1 MKKSF
6 KVWKSLHP
14 NSWFS
19 CVPGKN
25 GFLPV
30 AEPLEKLPE
39 KFEPINNLLEKMK
52 IDNGGYLE
60 KAELFH
66 RINKLPLYDLSEIT
80 DIRFLAAL
88 QRDYCFLASAVSL
101 ETSHYRLMNSGKYG
115 AARNYIP
122 LNIAEPLLEISKKND
137 VYPWLDYAYGYG
149 LNNAILKEDCDP
161 KNHLSY
167 KTIRTFN
174 GHKSE
179 EGFINVHVAMV
190 AQSGELLKYQQN
202 CLECVHNNDRKGFNA
217 SLYNHYKVFSSIVE
231 TLQTMWKASNFK
243 DYLTFRTF
251 IMGQIGNKECYPTES
266 ILFEREG
273 GTFQEHAY
281 RGETGAQDSIVPSV
295 DNFLQL
301 SYPRNKLT
309 EYLFNLRSYRPKDH
323 QAYLNY
329 LQQTSRSLGFRE
341 FCLGDADSSVLLLKN
356 LNVLRMFRKKHW
368 NLTKKYIIQSTKHPV
383 ATGGTPITTWLP
395 NQLGATLEYMK
406 DVIDTIDEGE
416 ITEDLDFF
424 KEVSCETSDH
434 IQTIMDEVTKLQN
447 EFKEQN
453 YDDFLVRN

>member
-1 MKKSF
+1 
-6 KVWKSLHP
+6 
-14 NSWFS
+14 
-19 CVPGKN
+19 
-25 GFLPV
+25 
-30 AEPLEKLPE
+30 
-39 KFEPINNLLEKMK
+39 
-52 IDNGGYLE
+52 
-60 KAELFH
+60 
-66 RINKLPLYDLSEIT
+66 
-80 DIRFLAAL
+80 
-88 QRDYCFLASAVSL
+88 
-101 ETSHYRLMNSGKYG
+101 MNSGKYG

-122 LNIAEPLLEISKKND
+122 SNIAEPLLEISKKND

-190 AQSGELLKYQQN
+190 AQSGELLKYQQS
-202 CLECVHNNDRKGFNA
+202 CLECIHNNDREGFNS

-251 IMGQIGNKECYPTES
+251 IMGQIGNKECYPTEC

-273 GTFQEHAY
+273 GTFKEHAY

-329 LQQTSRSLGFRE
+329 LQQTSRSLGFRD

-453 YDDFLVRN
+453 YDDFLLRN